1 MRLRDVYR
9 LLRRRG
15 RPLEGINGW
24 TATITSPTVG
34 LITFIGTNESS
45 ARIRAEN
52 HLRLLDRDPDDFFI
66 DVKPP
71 EPPNYA

>member
-1 MRLRDVYR
+1 MRFLYR
-9 LLRRRG
+9 RNRCG
-15 RPLEGINGW
+15 SRPLACINGW
-24 TATITSPTVG
+24 TATITSPTRG